1 MTGERMLPA
10 DRRTA
15 WAALNDVEVLKSCVP
30 GCESIT
36 PLESNQYE
44 IALTAAIG
52 PVRSRFKGKLEMTDI
67 VAPEKY
73 TLKFDGSGGPA
84 GFARGAAQVALTEA
98 APAQTRLAYIVD
110 AQVGGKLAQ
119 VGSRLI
125 DAASAAMA
133 DQFFAAF
140 EERVRARAKMQLEET
155 TLVVDADVTKPLP
168 GVTPR
173 PSAARPQEPT
183 ATPSPQA
190 RFGFWAFLKVFFR
203 QLFRRK

>member
-1 MTGERMLPA
+1 MKGERLLPA

-15 WAALNDVEVLKSCVP
+15 WAALNDVEVLKSCIP

-36 PLESNQYE
+36 PLEHNQYD

-52 PVRSRFKGKLEMTDI
+52 PVRSRFKGKLEMTDA
-67 VAPEKY
+67 VPPESY
-73 TLKFDGSGGPA
+73 TLKFDGSGGAA
-84 GFARGAAQVALTEA
+84 GFARGNAKVALAEA
-98 APAQTRLAYIVD
+98 TPGQTRMTYAVD

-133 DQFFAAF
+133 DQFFATF
-140 EERVRARAKMQLEET
+140 EERVKARAKMQLEET
-155 TLVVDADVTKPLP
+155 TLVVDADITKPLP

-173 PSAARPQEPT
+173 PAAPPT
-183 ATPSPQA
+183 PAPQA
-190 RFGFWAFLKVFFR
+190 SFSFWAFVKAFFR
-203 QLFRRK
+203 QLFGRK

>member
-1 MTGERMLPA
+1 MKGERVLPA

-30 GCESIT
+30 GCESFT
-36 PLESNQYE
+36 PVEGNQYE

-67 VAPEKY
+67 VAPESY
-73 TLKFDGSGGPA
+73 TLKFDGSGGAA
-84 GFARGAAQVALTEA
+84 GFARGNARVSLAEVAPT
-98 APAQTRLAYIVD
+98 QTRLSYAVD

-140 EERVRARAKMQLEET
+140 EERVKARAKMQLEET
-155 TLVVDADVTKPLP
+155 TLVVEHDVTRPLP
-168 GVTPR
+168 SP
-173 PSAARPQEPT
+173 PP
-183 ATPSPQA
+183 AT
-190 RFGFWAFLKVFFR
+190 FGLWAFIKAFFR
-203 QLFRRK
+203 RLFGGK

>member
-1 MTGERMLPA
+1 MEMTGERMLPA

-36 PLESNQYE
+36 PLEDNHYE

-52 PVRSRFKGKLEMTDI
+52 PVRSRFKGKLEMADV
-67 VAPEKY
+67 VAPESY

-84 GFARGAAQVALTEA
+84 GFARGAAKVALTEA
-98 APAQTRLAYIVD
+98 APAQTKLAYTVD

-133 DQFFAAF
+133 EQFFAAF
-140 EERVRARAKMQLEET
+140 EERVKARAQMQLAET
-155 TLVVDADVTKPLP
+155 TLVVDADITKPLP
-168 GVTPR
+168 GVV
-173 PSAARPQEPT
+173 ARPGVRGAAP
-183 ATPSPQA
+183 PPPQA
-190 RFGFWAFLKVFFR
+190 KFGFWAFFKMFFR
-203 QLFRRK
+203 QLFGRK

>member
-1 MTGERMLPA
+1 MKGERLLPA

-15 WAALNDVEVLKSCVP
+15 WAALNDVEVLRSCLP

-36 PLESNQYE
+36 PLENNQYE
-44 IALTAAIG
+44 VALTAAIG

-67 VAPEKY
+67 VAPESY
-73 TLKFDGSGGPA
+73 TLKFDASGGPA
-84 GFARGAAQVALTEA
+84 GFARGTARVALAEA
-98 APAQTRLAYIVD
+98 TPGQTRMAYAAD
-110 AQVGGKLAQ
+110 AQIGGKLAQ

-133 DQFFAAF
+133 EQFFAAF
-140 EERVRARAKMQLEET
+140 EERVKSRAKMQLEQT

-173 PSAARPQEPT
+173 PTPPAPPP
-183 ATPSPQA
+183 AT
-190 RFGFWAFLKVFFR
+190 FGFWAFLKAFLR
-203 QLFRRK
+203 QLFSRK

>member
-1 MTGERMLPA
+1 MKGERLLPA

-36 PLESNQYE
+36 PLETNQYA

-52 PVRSRFKGKLEMTDI
+52 PVRSRFKGKLEMADI
-67 VAPEKY
+67 VAPESY
-73 TLKFDGSGGPA
+73 TLKFDGSGGAA
-84 GFARGAAQVALTEA
+84 GFARGTAKVALTETA
-98 APAQTRLAYIVD
+98 HAKTQMAYAVD

-140 EERVRARAKMQLEET
+140 EERVKARAKMQLEET
-155 TLVVDADVTKPLP
+155 TLVVDADITKPLP
-168 GVTPR
+168 GGVPR
-173 PSAARPQEPT
+173 PVVRPGASP
-183 ATPSPQA
+183 PPPPQA

-203 QLFRRK
+203 QLFGRK

>member
-1 MTGERMLPA
+1 MKGERLLPA

-36 PLESNQYE
+36 PLENNQYDV
-44 IALTAAIG
+44 ALTAAIG
-52 PVRSRFKGKLEMTDI
+52 PVRSRFKGKLEMLDI
-67 VAPEKY
+67 VPPESY
-73 TLKFDGSGGPA
+73 TLKFDGSGGAA
-84 GFARGAAQVALTEA
+84 GFARGNAKVALAEA
-98 APAQTRLAYIVD
+98 SPGQTQMSYAVD

-140 EERVRARAKMQLEET
+140 EERVKARARMQLEET
-155 TLVVDADVTKPLP
+155 TLVVDADITKPLP

-173 PSAARPQEPT
+173 HAAPLP
-183 ATPSPQA
+183 APPQA
-190 RFGFWAFLKVFFR
+190 KFGFWAFVKAFFR
-203 QLFRRK
+203 QLFGRK

>member
-1 MTGERMLPA
+1 MKGERELPA

-15 WAALNDVEVLKSCVP
+15 WAALNDTEVLKNCVP
-30 GCESIT
+30 GCETFS
-36 PLESNQYE
+36 PVEGNQYE

-67 VAPEKY
+67 VAPESY
-73 TLKFDGSGGPA
+73 TLKFDGSGGAA
-84 GFARGAAQVALTEA
+84 GFARGTARVSLAEIT
-98 APAQTRLAYIVD
+98 PTQTRLSYAVD

-140 EERVRARAKMQLEET
+140 AEHVKARAKMQLEQT
-155 TLVVDADVTKPLP
+155 TLVVEHDITRPLP
-168 GVTPR
+168 GGP
-173 PSAARPQEPT
+173 PP
-183 ATPSPQA
+183 AT
-190 RFGFWAFLKVFFR
+190 FGLWAFVKAFFR
-203 QLFRRK
+203 RLFSGK

>member
-1 MTGERMLPA
+1 MTGERTLPA

-67 VAPEKY
+67 VAPEGY

-98 APAQTRLAYIVD
+98 APAQTRLAYTVD

-155 TLVVDADVTKPLP
+155 TLVVDADITKPLP

-173 PSAARPQEPT
+173 PSPGPQEPT
-183 ATPSPQA
+183 AIPPPQA

-203 QLFRRK
+203 QLFGRK